1 MIQGIE
7 HTAIAAA
14 DAASLAGWYVDVLGF
29 AEVYRSPNAIFVQ
42 AKNGTMIEII
52 NAEGT
57 RSDAGM
63 KTPGLRHLALT
74 VSDFDA
80 ALARLQSKNV
90 AFLGEP
96 QNSKG
101 NRTVFFTDLEGNIL
115 HLLYRATPLTEDM
128 PAGRMT
134 TV

>member
-14 DAASLAGWYVDVLGF
+14 DAATLAGWYVDVLGF
-29 AEVYRSPNAIFVQ
+29 AEIYRSANAIFV
-42 AKNGTMIEII
+42 KTPNGTMIEII
-52 NAEGT
+52 NAEGA

-74 VSDFDA
+74 VADFDA
-80 ALARLQSKNV
+80 AYAQLQAKNV

-101 NRTVFFTDLEGNIL
+101 NRTVFFTDPEGNIL
-115 HLLYRATPLTEDM
+115 HLLYRATPL
-128 PAGRMT
+128 A
-134 TV
+134 